1 MKNLLLL
8 HCAVLCCCFVALG
21 TGCATFPR
29 TASKSYA
36 SFQPTAAEREV
47 AVALAEGA
55 IAERKLRTASPLYV
69 TNVDLVRD
77 KADDAESE
85 ERLAMVTHYRYE
97 GDLAIQTLVNLTEKK
112 VVSLESIPHLPTP
125 LVAQEFSLARE
136 LALSRADV
144 KQALEEYRDRLNV
157 EALVVRTA
165 SEDDPLFGHRVV
177 RLLFRVGQDYLSTPI
192 VMVDL
197 TEKKVIIQQPPSRTN

>member
-1 MKNLLLL
+1 
-8 HCAVLCCCFVALG
+8 
-21 TGCATFPR
+21 
-29 TASKSYA
+29 
-36 SFQPTAAEREV
+36 
-47 AVALAEGA
+47 
-55 IAERKLRTASPLYV
+55 V